1 MPDDKPTVFVVD
13 DESAVRDALRC
24 LLEAEEFAVQ
34 TYESAEAFLATYRP
48 GQPGCLLL
56 DVRMRGM
63 SGMQL
68 QDRLAQLE
76 PAIPV
81 IIVTGHGDISMAV
94 QAVKAG
100 ALDFLEKPVH
110 DELLIERVRAALELD
125 ARTRQEWQQREAIAA
140 RLASLTIREREV
152 LALVMKCL
160 PSKQIASRLGITQK
174 TVEVHRQHILE
185 KMGVRSTPSL
195 VRIVTAA
202 GSGV

>member
-140 RLASLTIREREV
+140 RLASLTSREREV